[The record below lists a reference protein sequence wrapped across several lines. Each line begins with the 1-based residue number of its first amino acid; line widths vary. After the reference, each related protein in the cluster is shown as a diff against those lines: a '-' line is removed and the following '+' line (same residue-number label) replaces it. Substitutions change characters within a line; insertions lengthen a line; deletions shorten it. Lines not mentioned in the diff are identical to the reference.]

1 MDIKVKI
8 CGINSPQAAE
18 AAAQADYAG
27 FVFYPPSPRHVSAQE
42 AAALMEA
49 MPDTVKKV
57 GLFVN
62 ADDQEIRSV
71 LEKAPL
77 DMLQFHGEEYPPRVM
92 MARATFGLPVIKAIK
107 IASAIDLETAHGYL
121 DEASMILFDAKPP
134 ADMENALPGG
144 NALSFDWTLLK
155 DFDLEIPWMLS
166 GGLNAQNLA
175 EAVEKSGAK
184 QVDVSSGVESEKGKK
199 DAAKIRD
206 FLNLAASL

>member
-1 MDIKVKI
+1 
-8 CGINSPQAAE
+8 
-18 AAAQADYAG
+18 
-27 FVFYPPSPRHVSAQE
+27 
-42 AAALMEA
+42 
-49 MPDTVKKV
+49 
-57 GLFVN
+57 
-62 ADDQEIRSV
+62 
-71 LEKAPL
+71 
-77 DMLQFHGEEYPPRVM
+77 
-92 MARATFGLPVIKAIK
+92 
-107 IASAIDLETAHGYL
+107 
-121 DEASMILFDAKPP
+121 MILFDAKPP

>member
-92 MARATFGLPVIKAIK
+92 MARATFGLPVI
-107 IASAIDLETAHGYL
+107 
-121 DEASMILFDAKPP
+121 
-134 ADMENALPGG
+134 
-144 NALSFDWTLLK
+144 
-155 DFDLEIPWMLS
+155 
-166 GGLNAQNLA
+166 
-175 EAVEKSGAK
+175 
-184 QVDVSSGVESEKGKK
+184 
-199 DAAKIRD
+199 
-206 FLNLAASL
+206 